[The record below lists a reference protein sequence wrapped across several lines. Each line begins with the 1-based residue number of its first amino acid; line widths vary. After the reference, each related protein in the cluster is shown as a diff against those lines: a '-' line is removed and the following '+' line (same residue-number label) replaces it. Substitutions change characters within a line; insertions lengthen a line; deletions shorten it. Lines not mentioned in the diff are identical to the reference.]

1 MIEIKDK
8 IDLGDS
14 PVDPRLD
21 LPRLLVN
28 LFKGETLATS
38 KPMDVLARPLKIKT

>member
-1 MIEIKDK
+1 MIAIKDK

-28 LFKGETLATS
+28 LFKRGDSRHEQ
-38 KPMDVLARPLKIKT
+38 PMDVLARPLKIKT